1 MGLVKLALNKSAND
15 KTKLET
21 AKKVLLNGLVLT
33 GVGTGLYGDAL
44 MLKKMI
50 KK

>member
-1 MGLVKLALNKSAND
+1 MHLIKLAASKVNKETVK
-15 KTKLET
+15 KT
-21 AKKVLLNGLVLT
+21 LLNGLMLT

-44 MLKKMI
+44 MLKKML